1 MRRNCCRKHLR
12 RDLII
17 LQQETL
23 EETRKNLDAAILTF
37 NLYLDQIGWRSS
49 LRVLC
54 DTAVLPFINPWGSQK
69 INDDVKTEKAF
80 LSVISCVTLWFWNMQ
95 YHFEKWK
102 IVYAGEKYVF
112 KLFSDFLEIFCNT
125 RLVPDTR
132 RPRDKS
138 CLTSESFQKFL
149 SVFNIYLEKVLS
161 QTSKCL
167 GEDWVKGCQPVSF
180 Q

>member
-17 LQQETL
+17 LQQEIQQ
-23 EETRKNLDAAILTF
+23 EVWKKLDAILTF
-37 NLYLDQIGWRSS
+37 YLYLDQIGWRSP

-54 DTAVLPFINPWGSQK
+54 HTAVAPFINPWGSQK
-69 INDDVKTEKAF
+69 INDVQTEKAF
-80 LSVISCVTLWFWNMQ
+80 LPRHIMC
-95 YHFEKWK
+95 HFGTRE
-102 IVYAGEKYVF
+102 ILLNICAFE
-112 KLFSDFLEIFCNT
+112 FSDFLEMFCNT

-132 RPRDKS
+132 RPEDKS

-161 QTSKCL
+161 QTSVL
-167 GEDWVKGCQPVSF
+167 NDFWDGVKGCQPVSF
-180 Q
+180 RFN